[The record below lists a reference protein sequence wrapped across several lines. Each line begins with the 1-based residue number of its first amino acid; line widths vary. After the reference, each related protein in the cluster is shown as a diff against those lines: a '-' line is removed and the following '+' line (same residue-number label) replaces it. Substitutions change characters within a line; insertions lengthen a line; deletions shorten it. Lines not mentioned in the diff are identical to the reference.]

1 VLMQCFGAIAGAG
14 YPPRATAMTAL
25 FQHLTEGK
33 RSTLAGCIV
42 GFVGAD
48 LEISRE
54 PKAMPVCDVLPEILG
69 GAFVYDNNWQIE
81 ITGDAGS
88 MAGMQLR
95 PLAET
100 GILLCKNWRDAGLSR
115 QALSATPALWQGDN
129 LIAAPFLPDADNAD
143 KSVLINCV
151 FNDERLVISD

>member
-1 VLMQCFGAIAGAG
+1 M
-14 YPPRATAMTAL
+14 
-25 FQHLTEGK
+25 
-33 RSTLAGCIV
+33 
-42 GFVGAD
+42 
-48 LEISRE
+48 EISRE

-100 GILLCKNWRDAGLSR
+100 GDS
-115 QALSATPALWQGDN
+115 AL
-129 LIAAPFLPDADNAD
+129 
-143 KSVLINCV
+143 
-151 FNDERLVISD
+151 

>member
-1 VLMQCFGAIAGAG
+1 
-14 YPPRATAMTAL
+14 PRATAMTAL
-25 FQHLTEGK
+25 FQHLTESK

-42 GFVGAD
+42 GFVDGSVEAD

-54 PKAMPVCDVLPEILG
+54 PKAMPICDVSG
-69 GAFVYDNNWQIE
+69 RAFVYDNNWQIE
-81 ITGDAGS
+81 ITGDAGD

-115 QALSATPALWQGDN
+115 QALAATPALWQGN
-129 LIAAPFLPDADNAD
+129 SLIAAPFLPDTDNAD

-151 FNDERLVISD
+151 FNDERLVIND